1 MQLELLI
8 LSYYYQR
15 RAHRSVTMSGNRISH
30 TRELFDTLNATLEAD
45 PLPGETNDLL
55 EKGALDLSTHT
66 YLQEDPKRLLNNIK
80 RILIEEAS
88 HPELDYDLLLQL
100 LNNIISICSFE
111 DVLATF
117 TIENLEMALNSSVSS
132 LVVAACKV
140 ISKSYP
146 KGIFANSVICDI
158 LLKLFFDINASISIV
173 NSIEQTI
180 ATLSSDELIRRRI
193 LGNNLPLLMAVRK
206 QFEPVSLA
214 RLLELLNIE
223 AGHLTNSEFNE
234 KLFIVRPEEIFKS
247 LEVDIVMFIHITAYY
262 TRLMEEV
269 FTQDLSQ
276 THPRKWLLKYILPVI
291 STFGKVYE
299 KREEF
304 TDVKFF
310 AKSYLF
316 KLFRNVSYLDDESTF
331 TSLDRDYIH
340 ISKEN
345 EHINDLLSFVNP
357 EYLYNHH
364 RILIIEYASVVP
376 SHLGILRNLI
386 MNEHCFSLIK
396 DQLTANA
403 ILAMPYMEQM
413 VLLQKISQFSH
424 SVHYL
429 LEYLP
434 KVMSGLLYNEN
445 GEVTETESANLRRE
459 ILENLL
465 KYNKDT
471 LNVWYAPVRDELRR
485 ITQGTSSNEPQA
497 SLASSYL

>member
-1 MQLELLI
+1 
-8 LSYYYQR
+8 
-15 RAHRSVTMSGNRISH
+15 MSEKGISH
-30 TRELFDTLNATLEAD
+30 TRELFDMLNTALEAA
-45 PLPGETNDLL
+45 PLPTEINDLL

-66 YLQEDPKRLLNNIK
+66 YSQEDPKRLLSNIK
-80 RILIEEAS
+80 RILVEQNPDS
-88 HPELDYDLLLQL
+88 QLDYDLLLQL

-117 TIENLEMALNSSVSS
+117 TIDDLEMALTSSVAP

-140 ISKSYP
+140 IAKSYP
-146 KGIFANSVICDI
+146 RGIFANSVICDI
-158 LLKLFFDINASISIV
+158 LLKLFFDANVSISIV

-180 ATLSSDELIRRRI
+180 ATLSSDELIRRRV
-193 LGNNLPLLMAVRK
+193 LVNNSPLLMAIRK
-206 QFEPVSLA
+206 QFEPISSA

-223 AGHLTNSEFNE
+223 AAYLTNSEFNE
-234 KLFIVRPEEIFKS
+234 KLFVIRSEEISKS

-262 TRLMEEV
+262 TKLLEEV
-269 FTQDLSQ
+269 FTQGLSQ
-276 THPRKWLLKYILPVI
+276 THPRKWLLKYILPI
-291 STFGKVYE
+291 IPSFGKIYE

-316 KLFRNVSYLDDESTF
+316 KLFRKVSYLDDESVF
-331 TSLDRDYIH
+331 ASLDRDYIH

-345 EHINDLLSFVNP
+345 EHINDFLSFVNP
-357 EYLYNHH
+357 EYLYNHYQS
-364 RILIIEYASVVP
+364 LIIELTSVVP

-386 MNEHCFSLIK
+386 ANERCFSLIK
-396 DQLTANA
+396 DQLTASA

-413 VLLQKISQFSH
+413 VLLQKLSQFSH

-434 KVMSGLLYNEN
+434 KVMSSLLYNEN

-465 KYNKDT
+465 KYDKDT
-471 LNVWYAPVRDELRR
+471 LNVWYSPVRDEYKR
-485 ITQGTSSNEPQA
+485 IVQGTSSNEAQVN
-497 SLASSYL
+497 LASSYL